1 MLVEVSVHLKIV
13 LATRLRAV
21 AFFLITKETLHS
33 VSQGIKILE
42 KDLSCFLTWMKHLLQ
57 NKESGFFK
65 TIGNWK
71 IKLSI
76 NDWSISN
83 TLNGEAGEWASF

>member
-1 MLVEVSVHLKIV
+1 MNEALVTE
-13 LATRLRAV
+13 
-21 AFFLITKETLHS
+21 
-33 VSQGIKILE
+33 Q
-42 KDLSCFLTWMKHLLQ
+42 
-57 NKESGFFK
+57 KESGFFK

-83 TLNGEAGEWASF
+83 TLNGETGEWASFQRERKRKSNCKMGKYFSLPKYSFPNLGF

>member
-33 VSQGIKILE
+33 MSQGIKILE

-57 NKESGFFK
+57 NKKKVDFLK
-65 TIGNWK
+65 Q
-71 IKLSI
+71 
-76 NDWSISN
+76 
-83 TLNGEAGEWASF
+83 